1 MKRIIS
7 VFSVILILFIIF
19 SFSASAAKIP
29 NATKNFFVNDFANVI
44 SNEDEAKMQQQG
56 EALYKACGAQVV
68 VATVGNTDGEDIE
81 SYSLELARSWGI
93 GLQE

>member
-19 SFSASAAKIP
+19 SFSASAAKFP

-44 SNEDEAKMQQQG
+44 SKEIDQI
-56 EALYKACGAQVV
+56 EALEREVF
-68 VATVGNTDGEDIE
+68 
-81 SYSLELARSWGI
+81 
-93 GLQE
+93 